1 MSNFTDSF
9 LSANTA
15 NFPSEQLP
23 SLRER
28 LAQLDDSQA
37 NQVIAAADV
46 KNPTTALILS
56 IFLGAFGV
64 DRFYIGHTG
73 LGIGKLLTTLLLP
86 VITFGLSFFFTWI
99 WIVVDC
105 FLIMNA
111 TKAANLEAI
120 NTALAT
126 MTATPE
132 TVEVIE
138 EKVEILA
145 EPAEVIEEKVEVVAE
160 PAEVIEEK
168 VEVVA
173 EPAEVIEEKVEV
185 VAEPA
190 EVIEEKVEVVA
201 EPAEVI
207 EGSVEVTEEQ
217 AD

>member
-46 KNPTTALILS
+46 KNPTTALVLS
-56 IFLGAFGV
+56 IFLGGFGV

-73 LGIGKLLTTLLLP
+73 LGIGKLLVTLLLP
-86 VITFGLSFFFTWI
+86 IVTLGISLFFSWI
-99 WIVVDC
+99 WIVVDW

-126 MTATPE
+126 MTAAPATA
-132 TVEVIE
+132 
-138 EKVEILA
+138 KV
-145 EPAEVIEEKVEVVAE
+145 VEEKVEVSEE
-160 PAEVIEEK
+160 P
-168 VEVVA
+168 
-173 EPAEVIEEKVEV
+173 
-185 VAEPA
+185 
-190 EVIEEKVEVVA
+190 
-201 EPAEVI
+201 
-207 EGSVEVTEEQ
+207 TETTE
-217 AD
+217 D

>member
-1 MSNFTDSF
+1 M
-9 LSANTA
+9 
-15 NFPSEQLP
+15 
-23 SLRER
+23 
-28 LAQLDDSQA
+28 AQLDDSQA

-56 IFLGAFGV
+56 IFLGGFGV

-86 VITFGLSFFFTWI
+86 IITLGLSFFFTWI

-105 FLIMNA
+105 FLIVNA
-111 TKAANLEAI
+111 TKAANLKAI

-138 EKVEILA
+138 EKVEVIA
-145 EPAEVIEEKVEVVAE
+145 EPAEVIAEKVEVVAE
-160 PAEVIEEK
+160 P
-168 VEVVA
+168 
-173 EPAEVIEEKVEV
+173 
-185 VAEPA
+185 
-190 EVIEEKVEVVA
+190 
-201 EPAEVI
+201 
-207 EGSVEVTEEQ
+207 VEVTEEQ

>member
-185 VAEPA
+185 VSEPA
-190 EVIEEKVEVVA
+190 EVIEE
-201 EPAEVI
+201 
-207 EGSVEVTEEQ
+207 SVEITEEQ

>member
-56 IFLGAFGV
+56 IFLGGFGV

-73 LGIGKLLTTLLLP
+73 LGIGKLLVTLLLP
-86 VITFGLSFFFTWI
+86 IVTLGISLFFSWI
-99 WIVVDC
+99 WIVVDW

-126 MTATPE
+126 MTAAPATA
-132 TVEVIE
+132 
-138 EKVEILA
+138 KV
-145 EPAEVIEEKVEVVAE
+145 VEEKVEVSEE
-160 PAEVIEEK
+160 P
-168 VEVVA
+168 
-173 EPAEVIEEKVEV
+173 
-185 VAEPA
+185 
-190 EVIEEKVEVVA
+190 
-201 EPAEVI
+201 
-207 EGSVEVTEEQ
+207 TETT
-217 AD
+217 

>member
-138 EKVEILA
+138 EKVEVVA
-145 EPAEVIEEKVEVVAE
+145 EPAEVVAE

-168 VEVVA
+168 VEVVS
-173 EPAEVIEEKVEV
+173 EPAEVIEE
-185 VAEPA
+185 
-190 EVIEEKVEVVA
+190 
-201 EPAEVI
+201 
-207 EGSVEVTEEQ
+207 SVEVTEEQ

>member
-28 LAQLDDSQA
+28 LSQLDDSQA
-37 NQVIAAADV
+37 NQVIAATDV

-56 IFLGAFGV
+56 IFLGSFGV
-64 DRFYIGHTG
+64 DRFYIGNTG
-73 LGIGKLLTTLLLP
+73 LGIGKLLATLLLP
-86 VITFGLSFFFTWI
+86 FITFGFSLFFTWI
-99 WIVVDC
+99 WIVVDWL
-105 FLIMNA
+105 LIMNA

-132 TVEVIE
+132 TVEI
-138 EKVEILA
+138 
-145 EPAEVIEEKVEVVAE
+145 IEEKVEVVAE

-173 EPAEVIEEKVEV
+173 EPAEVIEE
-185 VAEPA
+185 
-190 EVIEEKVEVVA
+190 
-201 EPAEVI
+201 
-207 EGSVEVTEEQ
+207 SVDVTEEQ

>member
-28 LAQLDDSQA
+28 LSQLDDSQA
-37 NQVIAAADV
+37 NQVIAATDV

-56 IFLGAFGV
+56 IFLGSFGV
-64 DRFYIGHTG
+64 DRFYIGNTG
-73 LGIGKLLTTLLLP
+73 LGIGKLLATLLLP
-86 VITFGLSFFFTWI
+86 FITFGFSLFFTWI
-99 WIVVDC
+99 WIVVDWL
-105 FLIMNA
+105 LIMNA

-132 TVEVIE
+132 T
-138 EKVEILA
+138 
-145 EPAEVIEEKVEVVAE
+145 AEVIEE
-160 PAEVIEEK
+160 
-168 VEVVA
+168 
-173 EPAEVIEEKVEV
+173 
-185 VAEPA
+185 
-190 EVIEEKVEVVA
+190 
-201 EPAEVI
+201 
-207 EGSVEVTEEQ
+207 SVDVTEEQ

>member
-56 IFLGAFGV
+56 IFLGGFGV

-190 EVIEEKVEVVA
+190 EVIEE
-201 EPAEVI
+201 
-207 EGSVEVTEEQ
+207 SVEITEEQ

>member
-28 LAQLDDSQA
+28 LNQLDDSQA
-37 NQVIAAADV
+37 NQVIAATDV

-56 IFLGAFGV
+56 IFLGALGV

-73 LGIGKLLTTLLLP
+73 LGIGKLLATLLLP
-86 VITFGLSFFFTWI
+86 IITLGFSLFFTWI
-99 WIVVDC
+99 WVVVDW

-138 EKVEILA
+138 EKVEVVA
-145 EPAEVIEEKVEVVAE
+145 EPAEVVEEKVEVVAE
-160 PAEVIEEK
+160 P
-168 VEVVA
+168 
-173 EPAEVIEEKVEV
+173 
-185 VAEPA
+185 
-190 EVIEEKVEVVA
+190 
-201 EPAEVI
+201 
-207 EGSVEVTEEQ
+207 VEVTEEQ

>member
-185 VAEPA
+185 VAEPT
-190 EVIEEKVEVVA
+190 EVIEE
-201 EPAEVI
+201 
-207 EGSVEVTEEQ
+207 SVEITEEQ

>member
-28 LAQLDDSQA
+28 LSQLDDSQA
-37 NQVIAAADV
+37 NQVIAATDV

-56 IFLGAFGV
+56 IFLGSFGV
-64 DRFYIGHTG
+64 DRFYIGNTG
-73 LGIGKLLTTLLLP
+73 LGIGKLLATLLLP
-86 VITFGLSFFFTWI
+86 FITFGFSLFFTWI
-99 WIVVDC
+99 WIVVDWL
-105 FLIMNA
+105 LIMNA

-138 EKVEILA
+138 EKVE
-145 EPAEVIEEKVEVVAE
+145 VVAE

-173 EPAEVIEEKVEV
+173 EPAEVIEES
-185 VAEPA
+185 AD
-190 EVIEEKVEVVA
+190 
-201 EPAEVI
+201 
-207 EGSVEVTEEQ
+207 VTEEQ

>member
-15 NFPSEQLP
+15 NFPSQQLP

-56 IFLGAFGV
+56 IFLGGLGV

-86 VITFGLSFFFTWI
+86 IITLGFSLFFTWI
-99 WIVVDC
+99 WIVVDW

-111 TKAANLEAI
+111 TKAANLQAI

-126 MTATPE
+126 MTVPSASSE
-132 TVEVIE
+132 
-138 EKVEILA
+138 A
-145 EPAEVIEEKVEVVAE
+145 N
-160 PAEVIEEK
+160 
-168 VEVVA
+168 
-173 EPAEVIEEKVEV
+173 
-185 VAEPA
+185 
-190 EVIEEKVEVVA
+190 
-201 EPAEVI
+201 
-207 EGSVEVTEEQ
+207 EG
-217 AD
+217 

>member
-145 EPAEVIEEKVEVVAE
+145 EPAEVIEEKVEV
-160 PAEVIEEK
+160 IEEK

-173 EPAEVIEEKVEV
+173 EPAEIIEEKEEL

-190 EVIEEKVEVVA
+190 EVIE
-201 EPAEVI
+201 
-207 EGSVEVTEEQ
+207 
-217 AD
+217 

>member
-56 IFLGAFGV
+56 IFLGGFGV

-73 LGIGKLLTTLLLP
+73 LGIGMLLVTLLLP
-86 VITFGLSFFFTWI
+86 IVTLGISLFFSWI
-99 WIVVDC
+99 WIVVDW

-126 MTATPE
+126 MTAAPATA
-132 TVEVIE
+132 
-138 EKVEILA
+138 KV
-145 EPAEVIEEKVEVVAE
+145 VEEKVEVSEE
-160 PAEVIEEK
+160 P
-168 VEVVA
+168 
-173 EPAEVIEEKVEV
+173 
-185 VAEPA
+185 
-190 EVIEEKVEVVA
+190 
-201 EPAEVI
+201 
-207 EGSVEVTEEQ
+207 TETTE
-217 AD
+217 D